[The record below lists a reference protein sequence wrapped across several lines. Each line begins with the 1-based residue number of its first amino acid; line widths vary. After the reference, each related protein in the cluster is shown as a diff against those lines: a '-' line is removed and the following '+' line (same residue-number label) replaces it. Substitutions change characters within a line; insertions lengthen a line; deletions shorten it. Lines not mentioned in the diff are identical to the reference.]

1 MAAQPKKSPPA
12 RPSAPRGKRSEFTW
26 QLRGILAGVAI
37 LGAIIYSLLLHWRGT
52 GWIAA
57 NASSIQISAAVSWVL
72 FGGLLLAVTRGMPT
86 IFAWVDACLMTMTV
100 GMGVLMVAP
109 LGVLLVGDSFGTEAH
124 LGVLILANLAM
135 AGVFIARASRLKLDF
150 LRAAG
155 LWFGVMNGVF
165 GLILLLLTLL
175 P

>member
-1 MAAQPKKSPPA
+1 MPAPPSKSARRPTPQPRRKKN
-12 RPSAPRGKRSEFTW
+12 EFSW
-26 QLRGILAGVAI
+26 QTRAILAGATL
-37 LGAIIYSLLLHWRGT
+37 LGAVIYALLLHWRGT
-52 GWIAA
+52 GWIAE
-57 NASSIQISAAVSWVL
+57 NAASLQISAAVSWVL
-72 FGGLLLAVTRGMPT
+72 FGGLVLAVTRGLPSVM
-86 IFAWVDACLMTMTV
+86 AWVDACLMTMVV

-109 LGVLLVGDSFGTEAH
+109 LGVLLVGEAFATEAH

-135 AGVFIARASRLKLDF
+135 AGVFLARASRLKLDF